1 GRSDEPSVLHPKQ
14 VKVSDPAHEKVKM
27 MTDYPTASPFE
38 GELESTTRTSDL
50 HEIHPTPLSNEW
62 EKRKEAL
69 QTMQLPLEK
78 ELEGLF
84 NRYSTPQTLVIT
96 ETDVALI
103 PGLQNKLGDYENA
116 LKAAKEWTHATLP
129 EKEHDA
135 DNLLHDL
142 KWKMDNTDGL
152 KKDLNG
158 DIISAHEIMHL
169 NDDLERKIADL
180 ERANE
185 AGDIEPFNRRISDLI
200 PDLDHLSKLL
210 IDRNQERVLNP
221 DINPDEFKRRLDAI
235 ESAVANKKQALEL
248 QKRIST
254 SFGETVEGRNVD
266 EIKYDPLDEF
276 IIESSSVDLSHVS
289 PVDSTRHEVG
299 DDEFIIDSRPVLDQP
314 ETLPVF
320 ADSTNRLRHPEEG
333 AEFIIDSSPADHSP
347 ETPLGRLEEMHPK
360 SPIHEESRD
369 VAFEDLYGDAPDST
383 PATTTAA
390 SAETSA
396 VPDRPS
402 ADRSSLVIE
411 EVETLSDVD
420 DVMHRPTAR
429 VEEEDVK
436 TANMVVEPAVTKHEY
451 SISSDYTGVPDDDE
465 FIIASRPSQ
474 PPIHESSKP
483 VDVIVVPSAPERSE
497 SPVYTEPKKDDVH
510 TTTETIII
518 ETTTIADM
526 PLPDALEP
534 IYDVVERDTLPTV
547 PAHRPDPDLKRL
559 QTIEPELP
567 SAEKRRDEE
576 MERYQATGVDLS
588 RESHKPSG
596 MALSSF
602 TETIERSKKTQP
614 KSSQPTDEP
623 VVVDHDRIARS
634 QTPDE
639 LAYLDRPP
647 FQIPREEPRIQVISD
662 IQPSDWLER
671 EALAAESAR
680 RSLSPLTSTT
690 VTERTER
697 YMRKSPTPDRSPR
710 HEPAVDYGRPRDVTE
725 LSVERLG
732 ERFVPIHPVKEIER
746 VDREEITQLS
756 PERLAERM
764 HDRTERTPPLGWSV
778 SISARHPPPRTPSPE
793 LISPRRHISPEYRRF
808 EQSVSS
814 PRGDSTS
821 PIWHD
826 DSARIS
832 RRDSTDR
839 AAASR
844 LGVASDLRRRQ
855 LSPHSWTTI
864 RESTEISYV
873 RRTHHTSTTSRRSPP
888 DLSRFQTWDT
898 AASRAPATTRGDF
911 YSLSP
916 TREFTA
922 VTPRH
927 PIQPYRGQ
935 SEDTRRTSRRRVPPT
950 SPSAPCD
957 RPANCGIRRGDG
969 PSWTAMGIHHPVYP
983 PRQGLFVERRDSHMN
998 GNGTE
1003 RPTNGIDRPATNGH
1017 SSRNGSMSA
1026 RAAVPTSH
1034 TTYTYQSATSPRGS
1048 ATNPPSY
1055 YTYMEQRVFRVS
1067 RPEYRATPVDA
1078 RRRRMEENGAFE
1090 PVREVSASDRTEVF
1104 TRYPYSPEYISPTR
1118 RAESNIF
1125 TLRTPQPPIQHVRG
1139 YVERDDRGVE
1149 YLVHRPS
1156 NLNELPPMSDRI
1168 ETLPDI
1174 EDGAQLCR
1182 TATVPPYDESEARAR
1197 RRTIRRQRQRM
1208 RNYCN
1213 ML

>member
-1 GRSDEPSVLHPKQ
+1 
-14 VKVSDPAHEKVKM
+14 

-50 HEIHPTPLSNEW
+50 NEIHALALSDEW

-69 QTMQLPLEK
+69 LAMQHALEK

-84 NRYSTPQTLVIT
+84 NRYLTLQSLVIA
-96 ETDVALI
+96 ETDITLI
-103 PGLQNKLGDYENA
+103 PDLQNRLGDYENA
-116 LKAAKEWTHATLP
+116 LKAAKEWAHATLP
-129 EKEHDA
+129 EKEHEA

-158 DIISAHEIMHL
+158 DIICAHEILHL
-169 NDDLERKIADL
+169 NEGLERTIAEL

-210 IDRNQERVLNP
+210 IDRNQERVSNP
-221 DINPDEFKRRLDAI
+221 DINPDDLKRRLDAI
-235 ESAVANKKQALEL
+235 ESDVANTKQALEL

-254 SFGETVEGRNVD
+254 SFGETLQGRNVD
-266 EIKYDPLDEF
+266 EIKYDPSDEF

-333 AEFIIDSSPADHSP
+333 AEFIIDSSPADRSP

-369 VAFEDLYGDAPDST
+369 VAFEDLYGYAPDST

-390 SAETSA
+390 SA

-420 DVMHRPTAR
+420 DVMHRSTAR

-436 TANMVVEPAVTKHEY
+436 TSNMVVEPAVTKHEY

-465 FIIASRPSQ
+465 FIIASRSSQ

-510 TTTETIII
+510 TTTVTIII

-526 PLPDALEP
+526 PLPDAPEP

-547 PAHRPDPDLKRL
+547 PAHRPDPDLERL
-559 QTIEPELP
+559 QTIEPEMP
-567 SAEKRRDEE
+567 AAEKRRDEE

-588 RESHKPSG
+588 REPHKPSE

-614 KSSQPTDEP
+614 KSSQLTDEP
-623 VVVDHDRIARS
+623 VVVDHDRIERS

-647 FQIPREEPRIQVISD
+647 FQIPREEPRTQVISD

-671 EALAAESAR
+671 EALAADSAR

-725 LSVERLG
+725 LSVKRLR
-732 ERFVPIHPVKEIER
+732 ERFVPIHPVREIER

-764 HDRTERTPPLGWSV
+764 HDRTERTPPLDWSL

-808 EQSVSS
+808 EQSATS

-888 DLSRFQTWDT
+888 DSSRFQKWDT
-898 AASRAPATTRGDF
+898 AASSIAKTTRGDF

-916 TREFTA
+916 TPEFSA

-950 SPSAPCD
+950 SPSTSCD
-957 RPANCGIRRGDG
+957 RPANCGIHRGDG

-983 PRQGLFVERRDSHMN
+983 PRQALYVKRRDSHMN

-1003 RPTNGIDRPATNGH
+1003 RPTNGIDRPATNGY

-1034 TTYTYQSATSPRGS
+1034 TTYTHQSATFPRGS
-1048 ATNPPSY
+1048 TRHRTTLTWSSGC
-1055 YTYMEQRVFRVS
+1055 VFRVP
-1067 RPEYRATPVDA
+1067 RPEYRATPVD
-1078 RRRRMEENGAFE
+1078 EEW
-1090 PVREVSASDRTEVF
+1090 RRTEH
-1104 TRYPYSPEYISPTR
+1104 SS
-1118 RAESNIF
+1118 
-1125 TLRTPQPPIQHVRG
+1125 L
-1139 YVERDDRGVE
+1139 
-1149 YLVHRPS
+1149 
-1156 NLNELPPMSDRI
+1156 
-1168 ETLPDI
+1168 
-1174 EDGAQLCR
+1174 
-1182 TATVPPYDESEARAR
+1182 
-1197 RRTIRRQRQRM
+1197 
-1208 RNYCN
+1208 
-1213 ML
+1213 